1 MTVNVGTLDRIARA
15 ILGVVLI
22 LLPVVTNLTTGS
34 ALLTYGAIAV
44 GVVMLLV
51 AATCVCPVYSIFG
64 IKTCAN

>member
-51 AATCVCPVYSIFG
+51 AATRVCPVYSIFG